1 MSQDVS
7 LQPGEYVFSC
17 VGACPDPYPTYLAL
31 VSGTDTIAKFNL
43 SATEWTRFSYQF
55 NLTEAKNA
63 KVVLLMNHTNTTA
76 QHRLFIDNIVL
87 SDDAKE
93 LYKEQLSTLT
103 QTLANFTSSID
114 GSYPLGYKTKLEE
127 MSTNAEELLSSSTV
141 TLEELK
147 ALYESM
153 DAVYKECLTSGTVY
167 TELSNLD
174 NDAYVEWHETG
185 TYATGVPA
193 LKIAEEAAN
202 AVLTGDNSLKSD
214 FEQAITDLTAAIRA
228 YKLSEVSF
236 ATKTAPIDLT
246 WLIDTPTFTKEGG
259 DVATAADRVQ
269 GAWVNGN
276 NVTSNSGLDVRL
288 NTVTGYNC
296 WNSWANAW
304 QGTMDLYQNLANLP
318 VGLYTV
324 SAKHVSNGNASTTT
338 HVYATTVAGT
348 KSSPICN
355 NIYEGTGT
363 FATDAQWIDYQTDTI
378 LVASD
383 GALRIGITSTG
394 EGTKAGWFCVT
405 DFKLNYYGATD
416 ILDEY
421 KKSLAAKIEG
431 AKTLATKEMLVSETA
446 AINSAITAAETADAS
461 TVAAIEATL
470 ATLNVAIAEADTAA
484 LAMSTFKAGSYATLV
499 AQSTDAGGSTGLAGF
514 VNGQIEAVDAALV
527 ATDATS
533 EVYTSLGKK
542 LAIAVSYGKA
552 QIAASAAAQL
562 HDDIASLLLDV
573 QDY

>member
-147 ALYESM
+147 ASYESM

-167 TELSNLD
+167 TKLSSLD
-174 NDAYVEWHETG
+174 IDAYTEWRTTQ
-185 TYATGVPA
+185 TYITGVPA
-193 LKIAEEAAN
+193 LQAAEEAAN
-202 AVLTGDNSLKSD
+202 AVLIGDNSLKSD

-236 ATKTAPIDLT
+236 ATKTAPVDLT
-246 WLIDTPTFTKEGG
+246 WLIK
-259 DVATAADRVQ
+259 
-269 GAWVNGN
+269 
-276 NVTSNSGLDVRL
+276 
-288 NTVTGYNC
+288 C
-296 WNSWANAW
+296 
-304 QGTMDLYQNLANLP
+304 
-318 VGLYTV
+318 
-324 SAKHVSNGNASTTT
+324 
-338 HVYATTVAGT
+338 
-348 KSSPICN
+348 
-355 NIYEGTGT
+355 
-363 FATDAQWIDYQTDTI
+363 
-378 LVASD
+378 
-383 GALRIGITSTG
+383 
-394 EGTKAGWFCVT
+394 
-405 DFKLNYYGATD
+405 
-416 ILDEY
+416 
-421 KKSLAAKIEG
+421 
-431 AKTLATKEMLVSETA
+431 
-446 AINSAITAAETADAS
+446 
-461 TVAAIEATL
+461 
-470 ATLNVAIAEADTAA
+470 
-484 LAMSTFKAGSYATLV
+484 
-499 AQSTDAGGSTGLAGF
+499 
-514 VNGQIEAVDAALV
+514 
-527 ATDATS
+527 
-533 EVYTSLGKK
+533 
-542 LAIAVSYGKA
+542 
-552 QIAASAAAQL
+552 
-562 HDDIASLLLDV
+562 
-573 QDY
+573 